1 MYYKLTSRPN
11 HNQPRFM
18 PSFASVVH
26 NQFPRASFFND
37 QVRISHVL
45 LFEERVVPLQVRLL
59 NFFVDCVS
67 EFVKPPISIPAPAP
81 VATVTLQPPPPTA
94 STAPANSSEDD
105 VSGLSYSC
113 CIILKFTSQLLRV
126 TIQSEGRRVRHVQ

>member
-45 LFEERVVPLQVRLL
+45 LFEERVVPLQ
-59 NFFVDCVS
+59 
-67 EFVKPPISIPAPAP
+67 PPISIPAPAP

-105 VSGLSYSC
+105 SPSSPRDAV
-113 CIILKFTSQLLRV
+113 
-126 TIQSEGRRVRHVQ
+126 